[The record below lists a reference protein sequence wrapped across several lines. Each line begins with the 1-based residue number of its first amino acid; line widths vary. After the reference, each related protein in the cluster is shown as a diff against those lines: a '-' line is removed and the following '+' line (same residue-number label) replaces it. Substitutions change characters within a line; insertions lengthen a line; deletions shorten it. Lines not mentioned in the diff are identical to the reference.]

1 MDKSAS
7 QVRGF
12 IRKGDLVHA
21 LWKGGQYFAARVEE
35 VVVYS
40 REGKGEGDINVNV
53 LFLVD
58 GKPGLKATSAPSKM
72 CSNCYLG
79 TFNC

>member
-21 LWKGGQYFAARVEE
+21 LWKDGQYFAARVEE
-35 VVVYS
+35 VVYS

-58 GKPGLKATSAPSKM
+58 GKPGLKANRAVKNMLLPK
-72 CSNCYLG
+72 LKLRR
-79 TFNC
+79 